1 MGTITEPERRSA
13 LPGPIG
19 QNGVV
24 PPRSTAHRQGRPAR
38 LLSAVF
44 QPIGDEGRASLVE
57 RRIADAIRGGVL
69 HAGEKL
75 PSEQELAQTF
85 GVAPATVREA
95 LLSLRSRGLLV
106 TRRGRGGGS
115 FVADSADPMAFTTEA
130 LLATTRVS
138 LRDAATHYL
147 AITRACVELAARR
160 ADPSEV
166 ELIRARVHR
175 AHGGDLRMWR
185 RIVDDAVIE
194 LAALSQ
200 SARLTREQMRLQA
213 ELSPFFALIDQDEA
227 EQRRRLEAMDSIL
240 NAVAEADASRAGNLV
255 ADAVAH
261 DVTWLIDHR
270 AELEAQ

>member
-1 MGTITEPERRSA
+1 MGTIAEPERRST
-13 LPGPIG
+13 LPSEIG
-19 QNGVV
+19 QNGEM
-24 PPRSTAHRQGRPAR
+24 PPRSSAHRHGRPAR

-44 QPIGDEGRASLVE
+44 HPIGDEGRASLVE

-75 PSEQELAQTF
+75 PSEHDLAQTF

-130 LLATTRVS
+130 LRSTTRVS

-213 ELSPFFALIDQDEA
+213 ELSPFFALVDQDER
-227 EQRRRLEAMDSIL
+227 EQKRRLDALDSIL
-240 NAVAEADASRAGNLV
+240 DAVADADPGRAGDLV
-255 ADAVAH
+255 AEAVAH

-270 AELEAQ
+270 ATLEAQ

>member
-1 MGTITEPERRSA
+1 MGTIAEPERRST
-13 LPGPIG
+13 LPGAIG
-19 QNGVV
+19 QNGEMA
-24 PPRSTAHRQGRPAR
+24 PRSSAHRHGRPAR

-75 PSEQELAQTF
+75 PSEQDLAQTF

-95 LLSLRSRGLLV
+95 LLSLRARGLLV

-115 FVADSADPMAFTTEA
+115 FVADSADPMAFTTET

-138 LRDAATHYL
+138 LRDAAAHYL

-166 ELIRARVHR
+166 ELIRGRVHR
-175 AHGGDLRMWR
+175 AHGGDLRVWR

-213 ELSPFFALIDQDEA
+213 ELSPYFALVDQDGA
-227 EQRRRLEAMDSIL
+227 EQRRRLEALDSIL
-240 NAVAEADASRAGNLV
+240 DAVAAADPARAGTLV
-255 ADAVAH
+255 AEAVAH

>member
-1 MGTITEPERRSA
+1 LGTIAESERPSAPPDVIDQNRDMPARS
-13 LPGPIG
+13 P
-19 QNGVV
+19 
-24 PPRSTAHRQGRPAR
+24 AHRSGRPAR

-75 PSEQELAQTF
+75 PSEHDLAQAF

-115 FVADSADPMAFTTEA
+115 FVADSADPMAFTTET

-138 LRDAATHYL
+138 LRDAGTHYL

-160 ADPSEV
+160 ADATEV

-175 AHGGDLRMWR
+175 AHGGDLRAWR
-185 RIVDDAVIE
+185 RIIDDAVIE

-213 ELSPFFALIDQDEA
+213 ELSPFFALVDREFA
-227 EQRRRLEAMDSIL
+227 ERDRRLSAFDTIL
-240 NAVAEADASRAGNLV
+240 DAVAEADPTAAGTLV

-261 DVTWLIDHR
+261 DITWLVAHR